1 MYQATVFPH
10 DASKALSL
18 IASSILRPL
27 VLPEELEA
35 QKEAAAYEIREIWQK
50 PEMIVPELFHSAAY
64 RDNTLGMPLLC
75 PEDRLAEITP
85 DTIRGFM
92 RDWFRPERIVLAGV
106 GMPHE
111 ELVGLAEQYFG
122 SMRSASSP
130 TISTSTNAS
139 APLHPSSHSTPPH
152 LSKSFATLQRGNAA
166 GVAPTPEQLASAKA
180 VYTGGQLMIEKPDE
194 PFTHVYVGFEGL
206 GIHDPDIVSLLSP
219 VNPALSAD
227 ENNLFP

>member
-1 MYQATVFPH
+1 MSNMIDSMGSQVVCSSSRETIMYQATVFPH
-10 DASKALSL
+10 DAPKALSL

-92 RDWFRPERIVLAGV
+92 RDWYRPERIVLAGV

-111 ELVGLAEQYFG
+111 ELVKLAEQHFG
-122 SMRSASSP
+122 SMRSSVATQNPSS
-130 TISTSTNAS
+130 
-139 APLHPSSHSTPPH
+139 LHPSSHPAPPF
-152 LSKSFATLQRGNAA
+152 SKSFATLQRGN
-166 GVAPTPEQLASAKA
+166 GITPTPEQLASAKA

-194 PFTHVYVGFEGL
+194 PFTHVYIGFEGL
-206 GIHDPDIVSLLSP
+206 GIHDPDIVS
-219 VNPALSAD
+219 AW
-227 ENNLFP
+227 